1 MIRSMTGFARSTFES
16 QDISISVEIRALNS
30 KNLELNLRLPYSY
43 RSWEDEL
50 RTVIKPQLLRGKID
64 LNLNVKLQGEAAAA
78 ELNKDVIAHYIQQLS
93 EIADA
98 SPAELLSI
106 ATRLPDALQSAEV
119 LSDDNQKK
127 EVLGLVQQAI
137 MQLIDYQ
144 TAEGQALTKDLNAQI
159 ESIKNGLEQVNNTKD
174 QRIQQV
180 RSKLQENLKSLA
192 VEVDQNRF
200 EQELI
205 FYLEKFDINE
215 EIVRLR
221 QHLFYFCEVMNN
233 ETEAK
238 GKKLGFIAQ
247 EIGRE
252 INTIGSK
259 ANDASLQKQIVQMKD
274 ALERIKEQLL
284 NIL

>member
-1 MIRSMTGFARSTFES
+1 MIRSMTGFARSLFES
-16 QDISISVEIRALNS
+16 QDISITVEIRALNS

-50 RTVIKPQLLRGKID
+50 RTAIKPQLLRGKVD
-64 LNLNVKLQGEAAAA
+64 VNLNVKQQGAAAAA
-78 ELNKDVIAHYIQQLS
+78 ELNKDVISDYIQQLR
-93 EIADA
+93 EIAEVN
-98 SPAELLSI
+98 PAELLPI

-119 LSDDNQKK
+119 LPDDNQKK
-127 EVLGLVQQAI
+127 EIFVLVQQAI
-137 MQLIDYQ
+137 KQLIDYQ
-144 TAEGQALTKDLNAQI
+144 TVEGQAMTKDLNAQI
-159 ESIKNGLEQVNNTKD
+159 ESIEEGLEQVNNTKD
-174 QRIQQV
+174 RRIQQV
-180 RSKLQENLKSLA
+180 RSKLQDNLKSLA

-221 QHLFYFCEVMNN
+221 QHLLYFCEVMNN
-233 ETEAK
+233 ETETK
-238 GKKLGFIAQ
+238 GKKLGFITQ

-259 ANDASLQKQIVQMKD
+259 ANDASLQKEIVQMKD

>member
-1 MIRSMTGFARSTFES
+1 MIRSMTGFARSSFES
-16 QDISISVEIRALNS
+16 QDISMTVEVRALNS

-50 RTVIKPQLLRGKID
+50 RTAIKPQLLRGKVD
-64 LNLNVKLQGEAAAA
+64 VNFNVNHQGAAAAA
-78 ELNKDVIAHYIQQLS
+78 ELNKDVISDYIQQLR
-93 EIADA
+93 EIADVT
-98 SPAELLSI
+98 PAELLPI

-119 LSDDNQKK
+119 LPDDNQKK
-127 EVLGLVQQAI
+127 EVFGLVQQAI
-137 MQLIDYQ
+137 RQLIDYQ
-144 TAEGQALTKDLNAQI
+144 TAEGQAMIKDLNTQI
-159 ESIKNGLEQVNNTKD
+159 ESIKKGLEHVNDKKD
-174 QRIQQV
+174 LRIQQV
-180 RSKLQENLKSLA
+180 RSKLQDNLKSLA

-221 QHLFYFCEVMNN
+221 QHLLYFCEVMNN
-233 ETEAK
+233 ERETK

-259 ANDASLQKQIVQMKD
+259 ANDASLQKEIVQMKD

>member
-1 MIRSMTGFARSTFES
+1 MIRSMTGFARSSFES
-16 QDISISVEIRALNS
+16 QDISMTVEVRALNS

-50 RTVIKPQLLRGKID
+50 RTAIKPQLIRGKVD
-64 LNLNVKLQGEAAAA
+64 VNFNVNHQGAAAAA
-78 ELNKDVIAHYIQQLS
+78 ELNKDVISDYIQQLR
-93 EIADA
+93 EIADVT
-98 SPAELLSI
+98 PAELLPI

-119 LSDDNQKK
+119 LPDDNQKK
-127 EVLGLVQQAI
+127 EVFGLVQQAI
-137 MQLIDYQ
+137 RQLIDYQ
-144 TAEGQALTKDLNAQI
+144 TAEGQAMINDLNTQI
-159 ESIKNGLEQVNNTKD
+159 ESIKKGLEHVNDKKD
-174 QRIQQV
+174 LRIQQV
-180 RSKLQENLKSLA
+180 RSKLQDNLKSLA

-221 QHLFYFCEVMNN
+221 QHLLYFCEVMNN
-233 ETEAK
+233 ERETK

-259 ANDASLQKQIVQMKD
+259 ANDASLQKEIVQMKD

>member
-16 QDISISVEIRALNS
+16 QDISMNVEIRALNS

-50 RTVIKPQLLRGKID
+50 RTAIKPQLLRGKVD
-64 LNLNVKLQGEAAAA
+64 VNLSVKQQGAAAAA
-78 ELNKDVIAHYIQQLS
+78 ELNKDVISDYIQQLR
-93 EIADA
+93 EIADVN
-98 SPAELLSI
+98 PAELLPI
-106 ATRLPDALQSAEV
+106 ATRLPEALQSAEV
-119 LSDDNQKK
+119 LPDDNQKK
-127 EVLGLVQQAI
+127 EVFGLVQQAI
-137 MQLIDYQ
+137 KQLIDYQ
-144 TAEGQALTKDLNAQI
+144 TVEGQAMTKDLNAQI
-159 ESIKNGLEQVNNTKD
+159 DSIEDRLEQVNNTKD
-174 QRIQQV
+174 QRIQHV
-180 RSKLQENLKSLA
+180 RSKLQDNLKSLA

-215 EIVRLR
+215 EIDRLR
-221 QHLFYFCEVMNN
+221 QHLLYFCEVMNN
-233 ETEAK
+233 ETQTK

-259 ANDASLQKQIVQMKD
+259 ANDASLQKEIVQMKD

>member
-16 QDISISVEIRALNS
+16 QDISMTVEIRALNS

-50 RTVIKPQLLRGKID
+50 RTAIKPQLLRGKVD
-64 LNLNVKLQGEAAAA
+64 VNLNVKQQGAAAAA
-78 ELNKDVIAHYIQQLS
+78 ELNKDVISDYIQQLR
-93 EIADA
+93 EIADVN
-98 SPAELLSI
+98 PAELLPI

-119 LSDDNQKK
+119 LLDDNQKK
-127 EVLGLVQQAI
+127 EVFGLVQQAI
-137 MQLIDYQ
+137 KQLIDYQ
-144 TAEGQALTKDLNAQI
+144 TVEGQAMTKDLNAQI
-159 ESIKNGLEQVNNTKD
+159 ESIEEGLEQVNNTKD
-174 QRIQQV
+174 RRIQQV
-180 RSKLQENLKSLA
+180 RSKLQNNLKSLA

-221 QHLFYFCEVMNN
+221 QHLLYFCEVMNN
-233 ETEAK
+233 ETQTK

-259 ANDASLQKQIVQMKD
+259 ANDASLQKEIVQMKD

>member
-1 MIRSMTGFARSTFES
+1 MIRSMTGFARSSIES
-16 QDISISVEIRALNS
+16 QDISMTVEVRALNS

-50 RTVIKPQLLRGKID
+50 RTAIKPQLLRGKVD
-64 LNLNVKLQGEAAAA
+64 VNFNVNHQGAAAAA
-78 ELNKDVIAHYIQQLS
+78 ELNKDVISDYIQQLR
-93 EIADA
+93 EIADVT
-98 SPAELLSI
+98 PAELLPI

-119 LSDDNQKK
+119 LPDDNQKK
-127 EVLGLVQQAI
+127 EVFGLVQQVI
-137 MQLIDYQ
+137 RQLIDYQ
-144 TAEGQALTKDLNAQI
+144 TAEGQAMINDLNSQI
-159 ESIKNGLEQVNNTKD
+159 ESIKKGLEHVNDKKD
-174 QRIQQV
+174 LRIQQV
-180 RSKLQENLKSLA
+180 RSKLQDNLKSLA

-221 QHLFYFCEVMNN
+221 QHLLYFCEVMNN
-233 ETEAK
+233 ERETK

-259 ANDASLQKQIVQMKD
+259 ANDASLQKEIVQMKD

>member
-16 QDISISVEIRALNS
+16 QEISITVEIRALNS

-50 RTVIKPQLLRGKID
+50 RTAIKPQLLRGKLD
-64 LNLNVKLQGEAAAA
+64 VNLNVKQQGEAAAA
-78 ELNKDVIAHYIQQLS
+78 VLNKDVISHYIQQLS
-93 EIADA
+93 EIAEA

-119 LSDDNQKK
+119 LPDDNQKK
-127 EVLGLVQQAI
+127 EVFGLVQQAI

-144 TAEGQALTKDLNAQI
+144 TAEGQAMTKDLNAQI
-159 ESIKNGLEQVNNTKD
+159 ESIKNGLEQVNKTKD

-180 RSKLQENLKSLA
+180 RSKLQDNLKSLA

-221 QHLFYFCEVMNN
+221 QHLLYFCEVMNN
-233 ETEAK
+233 QTKTK

>member
-16 QDISISVEIRALNS
+16 QNISMTMEIRALNS
-30 KNLELNLRLPYSY
+30 KNLELNLRLPYIY

-50 RTVIKPQLLRGKID
+50 RTAIKPQLIRGKVD
-64 LNLNVKLQGEAAAA
+64 VNFNVNHQAEAAAA
-78 ELNKDVIAHYIQQLS
+78 QLNKNVIYDYIQQLR
-93 EIADA
+93 EIADVT
-98 SPAELLSI
+98 PAELLPI
-106 ATRLPDALQSAEV
+106 AARLPDALESAEV
-119 LSDDNQKK
+119 LPDDKMKN
-127 EVLGLVQQAI
+127 EVFGLVQQAI
-137 MQLIDYQ
+137 KQLIDYQ
-144 TAEGQALTKDLNAQI
+144 TAEGQAMAKDLNAQI
-159 ESIKNGLEQVNNTKD
+159 ESIEKGLEHVNGKKD
-174 QRIQQV
+174 LRIQQV
-180 RSKLQENLKSLA
+180 RSKLQDNLKSLA
-192 VEVDQNRF
+192 IEVDHNRF

-205 FYLEKFDINE
+205 FYIEKFDINE

-221 QHLFYFCEVMNN
+221 QHLVYFCEVMNN
-233 ETEAK
+233 EIETK

-259 ANDASLQKQIVQMKD
+259 ANDASLQKEIIQMKD

>member
-1 MIRSMTGFARSTFES
+1 MIRSMTGFARSSFES
-16 QDISISVEIRALNS
+16 QDISMTVEIRALNS
-30 KNLELNLRLPYSY
+30 KNLEVNLRLPYSY

-50 RTVIKPQLLRGKID
+50 RTTIKPQLLRGKID
-64 LNLNVKLQGEAAAA
+64 VNLNVKQQGVAAAA
-78 ELNKDVIAHYIQQLS
+78 ELNKDVISDYIQQLR
-93 EIADA
+93 EIADVK
-98 SPAELLSI
+98 PAELLPI
-106 ATRLPDALQSAEV
+106 ATRLPEALQSAEA
-119 LSDDNQKK
+119 LPDDNQKK
-127 EVLGLVQQAI
+127 EAFSLVQEAI
-137 MQLIDYQ
+137 KQLIDYQ
-144 TAEGQALTKDLNAQI
+144 MVEGQAMIKDLNTQI
-159 ESIKNGLEQVNNTKD
+159 ESIEERLEQVNNNKD

-180 RSKLQENLKSLA
+180 QSKLQDNLKSLE

-215 EIVRLR
+215 EMVRLR
-221 QHLFYFCEVMNN
+221 QHLLYFCEVMNN
-233 ETEAK
+233 ETQTK

-259 ANDASLQKQIVQMKD
+259 ANDASLQKEIVQMKD
-274 ALERIKEQLL
+274 ALERIKEQLF

>member
-1 MIRSMTGFARSTFES
+1 MF
-16 QDISISVEIRALNS
+16 
-30 KNLELNLRLPYSY
+30 
-43 RSWEDEL
+43 
-50 RTVIKPQLLRGKID
+50 
-64 LNLNVKLQGEAAAA
+64 
-78 ELNKDVIAHYIQQLS
+78 
-93 EIADA
+93 
-98 SPAELLSI
+98 
-106 ATRLPDALQSAEV
+106 
-119 LSDDNQKK
+119 
-127 EVLGLVQQAI
+127 GLVQQAI
-137 MQLIDYQ
+137 RQLIDYQ
-144 TAEGQALTKDLNAQI
+144 TAEGQAMINDLNTQI
-159 ESIKNGLEQVNNTKD
+159 ESIKKGLEHVNDKKD
-174 QRIQQV
+174 LRIQQV
-180 RSKLQENLKSLA
+180 RSKLQDNLKSLA

-221 QHLFYFCEVMNN
+221 QHLLYFCEVMKN
-233 ETEAK
+233 ERETK

-259 ANDASLQKQIVQMKD
+259 ANDASLQKEIVQMKD

>member
-1 MIRSMTGFARSTFES
+1 MTGFARSLFES
-16 QDISISVEIRALNS
+16 QDISITVEIRALNS

-50 RTVIKPQLLRGKID
+50 RTAIKPQLLRGKVD
-64 LNLNVKLQGEAAAA
+64 VNLNVKQQGAAAA
-78 ELNKDVIAHYIQQLS
+78 AKLNKDVISDYIQQLR
-93 EIADA
+93 EIAEVN
-98 SPAELLSI
+98 PAELLPI

-119 LSDDNQKK
+119 LPDDNQKK
-127 EVLGLVQQAI
+127 EIFVLVQQAI
-137 MQLIDYQ
+137 KQLIDYQ
-144 TAEGQALTKDLNAQI
+144 TVEGQAMTKDLNAQI
-159 ESIKNGLEQVNNTKD
+159 ESIEEGLEQVNNTKD
-174 QRIQQV
+174 RRIQQV
-180 RSKLQENLKSLA
+180 RSKLQDNLKSLA

-221 QHLFYFCEVMNN
+221 QHLLYFCEVMNN
-233 ETEAK
+233 ETETK

-259 ANDASLQKQIVQMKD
+259 ANDASLQKEIVQMKD

>member
-16 QDISISVEIRALNS
+16 QDISMTVEIRALNS
-30 KNLELNLRLPYSY
+30 KNLELNFRLPYSY

-50 RTVIKPQLLRGKID
+50 RTAIKPQLLRGKVD
-64 LNLNVKLQGEAAAA
+64 VNLNVKQQGAAAAA
-78 ELNKDVIAHYIQQLS
+78 ELNKDVISDYIQQLR
-93 EIADA
+93 EIADVN
-98 SPAELLSI
+98 PAELLPI

-119 LSDDNQKK
+119 LPEDNQKK
-127 EVLGLVQQAI
+127 EVFGLVQQAI
-137 MQLIDYQ
+137 KQLIDYQ
-144 TAEGQALTKDLNAQI
+144 TVEGQAMTKDLNAQI
-159 ESIKNGLEQVNNTKD
+159 ESIEEGLEQVNNTKD
-174 QRIQQV
+174 RRIQQV
-180 RSKLQENLKSLA
+180 RSKLQNNLKSLA

-205 FYLEKFDINE
+205 FFLEKFDINE

-221 QHLFYFCEVMNN
+221 QHLLYFCEVMNN
-233 ETEAK
+233 ETQTK

-259 ANDASLQKQIVQMKD
+259 ANDASLQKEIVQMKD

>member
-1 MIRSMTGFARSTFES
+1 MIRSMTGFARSSFES
-16 QDISISVEIRALNS
+16 QDISMTVEVRALNS

-50 RTVIKPQLLRGKID
+50 RTAIKPQLLRGKVD
-64 LNLNVKLQGEAAAA
+64 VNFNVNHQGAAAAA
-78 ELNKDVIAHYIQQLS
+78 ELNKEVISDYIQQLR
-93 EIADA
+93 EIADVT
-98 SPAELLSI
+98 PAELLPI

-119 LSDDNQKK
+119 LPDDNQKK
-127 EVLGLVQQAI
+127 EVFGLVQQAI
-137 MQLIDYQ
+137 RQLINYQ
-144 TAEGQALTKDLNAQI
+144 TAEGQAMIKDLNTQI
-159 ESIKNGLEQVNNTKD
+159 ESIKKGLEHVNDKKD
-174 QRIQQV
+174 LRIQQV
-180 RSKLQENLKSLA
+180 RSKLQDNLKSLA

-221 QHLFYFCEVMNN
+221 QHLLYFCEVMNN
-233 ETEAK
+233 ERETK

-259 ANDASLQKQIVQMKD
+259 ANDASLQKEIVQMKD

>member
-1 MIRSMTGFARSTFES
+1 MIRSMTGFARSSFES
-16 QDISISVEIRALNS
+16 QDISMTVEVRALNS

-50 RTVIKPQLLRGKID
+50 RTAIKPQLLRGKVD
-64 LNLNVKLQGEAAAA
+64 VNFNVNHQGAAAAA
-78 ELNKDVIAHYIQQLS
+78 ELNKYVISDYIQQLR
-93 EIADA
+93 EIADVT
-98 SPAELLSI
+98 PAELLPI
-106 ATRLPDALQSAEV
+106 ATRLPDALQPAEV
-119 LSDDNQKK
+119 LPDDNQKK
-127 EVLGLVQQAI
+127 EVFGLVQQVI
-137 MQLIDYQ
+137 RQLIDYQ
-144 TAEGQALTKDLNAQI
+144 TAEGQAMINDLNTQI
-159 ESIKNGLEQVNNTKD
+159 ESIKKGLEHVNDKKD
-174 QRIQQV
+174 LRIQQV
-180 RSKLQENLKSLA
+180 RSKLQDNLKSLA

-221 QHLFYFCEVMNN
+221 QHLLYFCEVMNN
-233 ETEAK
+233 ERETK

-259 ANDASLQKQIVQMKD
+259 ANDASLQKEIVQMKD

>member
-1 MIRSMTGFARSTFES
+1 MIRSMTGFARSSFES
-16 QDISISVEIRALNS
+16 QDISMTVEVRALNS

-50 RTVIKPQLLRGKID
+50 RTAIKPQLLRGKVD
-64 LNLNVKLQGEAAAA
+64 VNFNVNHQGAAAAA
-78 ELNKDVIAHYIQQLS
+78 ELNKDVISDYIQQLR
-93 EIADA
+93 EIADVT
-98 SPAELLSI
+98 PAELLPI

-119 LSDDNQKK
+119 LPDDNQKK
-127 EVLGLVQQAI
+127 EVFGLVQQAI
-137 MQLIDYQ
+137 RQLIDYQ
-144 TAEGQALTKDLNAQI
+144 TAEGQAMINDLNTQI
-159 ESIKNGLEQVNNTKD
+159 ESIKKGLEHVNDKKD
-174 QRIQQV
+174 LRIQQV
-180 RSKLQENLKSLA
+180 RSKLQDNLKSLA

-215 EIVRLR
+215 EIVRLQ
-221 QHLFYFCEVMNN
+221 QHLLYFCEVMKN
-233 ETEAK
+233 ERETK

-259 ANDASLQKQIVQMKD
+259 ANDASLQKEIVQMKD

>member
-1 MIRSMTGFARSTFES
+1 MTGFARSTFES
-16 QDISISVEIRALNS
+16 QDISMTVEIRALNS

-50 RTVIKPQLLRGKID
+50 RTVIKPQLLRGKVD
-64 LNLNVKLQGEAAAA
+64 VNLNVKQQGAAAAA
-78 ELNKDVIAHYIQQLS
+78 ELNKDVISDYIQQLR
-93 EIADA
+93 EIADVN
-98 SPAELLSI
+98 PAELLPI
-106 ATRLPDALQSAEV
+106 ATRLPEALQSAEV
-119 LSDDNQKK
+119 LPDDNQKK
-127 EVLGLVQQAI
+127 EVFGLVQQAI
-137 MQLIDYQ
+137 KQLIDYQ
-144 TAEGQALTKDLNAQI
+144 MVEGQAMTKDVNAQI
-159 ESIKNGLEQVNNTKD
+159 DSIEKGLEQVNNTKD

-180 RSKLQENLKSLA
+180 RSKLQDNLKSLA

-221 QHLFYFCEVMNN
+221 QHLLYFCEVMNN
-233 ETEAK
+233 EMQTK

-259 ANDASLQKQIVQMKD
+259 ANDASLQKEIVQMKD

>member
-16 QDISISVEIRALNS
+16 QDISMTMEIRALNS

-50 RTVIKPQLLRGKID
+50 RTAIKPQLLRGKVD
-64 LNLNVKLQGEAAAA
+64 VNLNVKQQGAAAAA
-78 ELNKDVIAHYIQQLS
+78 ELNKDVISDYIQQLR
-93 EIADA
+93 EIADVN
-98 SPAELLSI
+98 PAELLPI
-106 ATRLPDALQSAEV
+106 ATRLPEALQSAEV
-119 LSDDNQKK
+119 LPDDNQKK
-127 EVLGLVQQAI
+127 EVFGLVQQAI
-137 MQLIDYQ
+137 KQLIDYQ
-144 TAEGQALTKDLNAQI
+144 MVEGQAMTKDLNAQI
-159 ESIKNGLEQVNNTKD
+159 DSIEKGLEQVNNTKD

-180 RSKLQENLKSLA
+180 RSKLQDNLKSLA

-221 QHLFYFCEVMNN
+221 QHLLYFCEVINN
-233 ETEAK
+233 ETQTK

-259 ANDASLQKQIVQMKD
+259 ANDASLQKEIVQMKD

>member
-1 MIRSMTGFARSTFES
+1 MIRSMTGFARSSFES
-16 QDISISVEIRALNS
+16 QDISMTVEVRALNS

-50 RTVIKPQLLRGKID
+50 RTAIKPQLLRGKVD
-64 LNLNVKLQGEAAAA
+64 VNFNVNHQGAAAA
-78 ELNKDVIAHYIQQLS
+78 ADLNKDVISDYIQQLR
-93 EIADA
+93 EIADVT
-98 SPAELLSI
+98 PAELLPI

-119 LSDDNQKK
+119 LPDDNQKK
-127 EVLGLVQQAI
+127 EVFGLVQQAI
-137 MQLIDYQ
+137 RQLIDYQ
-144 TAEGQALTKDLNAQI
+144 TAEGQAMINDLNTQI
-159 ESIKNGLEQVNNTKD
+159 ESIKKGLEHVNDKKD
-174 QRIQQV
+174 LRIQQV
-180 RSKLQENLKSLA
+180 RSKLQDNLKSLA

-221 QHLFYFCEVMNN
+221 QHLLYFCEVMNN
-233 ETEAK
+233 ERETK

-259 ANDASLQKQIVQMKD
+259 ANDASLQKEIVQMKD

>member
-16 QDISISVEIRALNS
+16 QDISMTVEIRALNS

-50 RTVIKPQLLRGKID
+50 RTVIKPQLLRGKVD
-64 LNLNVKLQGEAAAA
+64 VNLNVKQLGAAAAA
-78 ELNKDVIAHYIQQLS
+78 ELNKDVISDYIQQLR
-93 EIADA
+93 EIADVN
-98 SPAELLSI
+98 PAELLPI
-106 ATRLPDALQSAEV
+106 ATRLPEALQSAEV
-119 LSDDNQKK
+119 LPDDNQKK
-127 EVLGLVQQAI
+127 EVFGLVQQTI
-137 MQLIDYQ
+137 KQLTDYQ
-144 TAEGQALTKDLNAQI
+144 MVEGQAMTKDLNAQI
-159 ESIKNGLEQVNNTKD
+159 DSIEKGLDQVNNTKD

-180 RSKLQENLKSLA
+180 RSKLQDNLKSLA

-221 QHLFYFCEVMNN
+221 QHLLYFCEVMNN
-233 ETEAK
+233 ETQTK

-259 ANDASLQKQIVQMKD
+259 ANNASLQKEIVQMKD

>member
-1 MIRSMTGFARSTFES
+1 MIRSMTGFARSSFEF
-16 QDISISVEIRALNS
+16 QDIIMTVEIRALNS

-50 RTVIKPQLLRGKID
+50 RTAIKPQLLRGKVEV
-64 LNLNVKLQGEAAAA
+64 NLNVNHQGAAAAA
-78 ELNKDVIAHYIQQLS
+78 ELNKDVISDYIQQLR
-93 EIADA
+93 EIADVT
-98 SPAELLSI
+98 PAELLPI

-119 LSDDNQKK
+119 LPDDNQKK
-127 EVLGLVQQAI
+127 EVFGLVQQAI
-137 MQLIDYQ
+137 RQLIDYQ
-144 TAEGQALTKDLNAQI
+144 TAEGQAMINDLNTQI
-159 ESIKNGLEQVNNTKD
+159 ESIKKGLEHVNDKKD
-174 QRIQQV
+174 LRIQQV
-180 RSKLQENLKSLA
+180 RSKLQDNLKSLA
-192 VEVDQNRF
+192 IEVDHNRF

-205 FYLEKFDINE
+205 FYIEKFDINE

-221 QHLFYFCEVMNN
+221 QHLVYFCEVMNN
-233 ETEAK
+233 EIETK

-259 ANDASLQKQIVQMKD
+259 ANDASLQKEIIQMKD

>member
-1 MIRSMTGFARSTFES
+1 MIRSMTGFARSLFES
-16 QDISISVEIRALNS
+16 QDISMTVEIRALNS

-50 RTVIKPQLLRGKID
+50 RTAINPQLLRGKVD
-64 LNLNVKLQGEAAAA
+64 VNLNVKQQGAAAAA
-78 ELNKDVIAHYIQQLS
+78 ELNKDVISDYIQQLR
-93 EIADA
+93 EIAEVN
-98 SPAELLSI
+98 PAELLPI

-119 LSDDNQKK
+119 LPDDNQKK
-127 EVLGLVQQAI
+127 EIFGLVQQAI
-137 MQLIDYQ
+137 KQLIDYQ
-144 TAEGQALTKDLNAQI
+144 TVEGQAMTKDLNAQI
-159 ESIKNGLEQVNNTKD
+159 ESIEEGLEQVNNTKD
-174 QRIQQV
+174 RRIQQV
-180 RSKLQENLKSLA
+180 RSKLQNNLKSLA

-205 FYLEKFDINE
+205 FFLEKFDINE

-221 QHLFYFCEVMNN
+221 QHLLYFCEVMNN
-233 ETEAK
+233 ETETK
-238 GKKLGFIAQ
+238 GKKLGFITQ

-259 ANDASLQKQIVQMKD
+259 ANDASLQKEIVQMKD

>member
-1 MIRSMTGFARSTFES
+1 MIRSMTGFARSSFES
-16 QDISISVEIRALNS
+16 QDISMTVEIRALNS

-50 RTVIKPQLLRGKID
+50 RTAIKPQLLRGKVD
-64 LNLNVKLQGEAAAA
+64 VNFNVNHQGAAAAA
-78 ELNKDVIAHYIQQLS
+78 ELNKDVISDYIQQLR
-93 EIADA
+93 EIADVT
-98 SPAELLSI
+98 PAELLPI

-119 LSDDNQKK
+119 LPDDNQKK
-127 EVLGLVQQAI
+127 EMFGLVQKVI
-137 MQLIDYQ
+137 RQLIDYQ
-144 TAEGQALTKDLNAQI
+144 TAEGQAMINDLNTQI
-159 ESIKNGLEQVNNTKD
+159 ESIKKGLEHVNDKKD
-174 QRIQQV
+174 LRIQQV
-180 RSKLQENLKSLA
+180 RSKLQDNLKSLA

-221 QHLFYFCEVMNN
+221 QHLLYFCEVMNN
-233 ETEAK
+233 ERETK

-259 ANDASLQKQIVQMKD
+259 ANDASLQKEIVQMKD

>member
-1 MIRSMTGFARSTFES
+1 MIRSMTGFARSLFES
-16 QDISISVEIRALNS
+16 QDISMTVEIRALNS

-50 RTVIKPQLLRGKID
+50 RTAIKPQLLRGKVD
-64 LNLNVKLQGEAAAA
+64 VNLNVKQQGAAAAA
-78 ELNKDVIAHYIQQLS
+78 ELNKDVISDYIQQLR
-93 EIADA
+93 EIADVN
-98 SPAELLSI
+98 PAELLPI

-119 LSDDNQKK
+119 LPDDNQKK
-127 EVLGLVQQAI
+127 EVFGLVQQAI
-137 MQLIDYQ
+137 KQLINYQ
-144 TAEGQALTKDLNAQI
+144 TVEGQAMTKDLNAQI
-159 ESIKNGLEQVNNTKD
+159 ESIEEGLEQVSNTKD
-174 QRIQQV
+174 HRVQQV
-180 RSKLQENLKSLA
+180 RSKLQDNLKSLA

-200 EQELI
+200 EQELL

-221 QHLFYFCEVMNN
+221 QHLLYFCEVMNN
-233 ETEAK
+233 ETETK
-238 GKKLGFIAQ
+238 GKKLGFITQ

-259 ANDASLQKQIVQMKD
+259 ANDASLQKEIVQMKD

>member
-1 MIRSMTGFARSTFES
+1 MIRSMTGFARSSFES
-16 QDISISVEIRALNS
+16 QDISMTVEIRALNS

-50 RTVIKPQLLRGKID
+50 RTAIKPQLLRGKVD
-64 LNLNVKLQGEAAAA
+64 VNLNVKQQGAAAAA
-78 ELNKDVIAHYIQQLS
+78 ELNKDVISDYIQQLR
-93 EIADA
+93 EIADVN
-98 SPAELLSI
+98 PAELLPI
-106 ATRLPDALQSAEV
+106 ATRLPEALQSAEV
-119 LSDDNQKK
+119 LPDDNQKK
-127 EVLGLVQQAI
+127 EVFGLVQQAI
-137 MQLIDYQ
+137 KQLIDYQ
-144 TAEGQALTKDLNAQI
+144 MVEGQAMTKDLNAQI
-159 ESIKNGLEQVNNTKD
+159 DSIEKGLEQVNNTKD

-180 RSKLQENLKSLA
+180 RSKLQDNLKSLA

-221 QHLFYFCEVMNN
+221 QHLLYFCEVINN
-233 ETEAK
+233 ETQTK

-259 ANDASLQKQIVQMKD
+259 ANDASLQKEIVQMKD

>member
-1 MIRSMTGFARSTFES
+1 MIRSMTGFARSSFES
-16 QDISISVEIRALNS
+16 QDISMTVEVRALNS
-30 KNLELNLRLPYSY
+30 KNLELNLRMPYSY

-50 RTVIKPQLLRGKID
+50 RTAIKPQLLRGKVD
-64 LNLNVKLQGEAAAA
+64 VNFNVNHQGAAASA
-78 ELNKDVIAHYIQQLS
+78 ELNKDVISDYIQQLR
-93 EIADA
+93 EIADVT
-98 SPAELLSI
+98 PAELLPI

-119 LSDDNQKK
+119 LPDAHQKK
-127 EVLGLVQQAI
+127 EVFGLVQQAI
-137 MQLIDYQ
+137 RQLIDYQ
-144 TAEGQALTKDLNAQI
+144 TAEGQAMINDLNTQI
-159 ESIKNGLEQVNNTKD
+159 ESIKKGLEHVNDKKD
-174 QRIQQV
+174 LRIQQV
-180 RSKLQENLKSLA
+180 RSKLQDNLKSLA

-221 QHLFYFCEVMNN
+221 QHLLYFCEVMNN
-233 ETEAK
+233 ERETK

-259 ANDASLQKQIVQMKD
+259 ANDASLQKEIVQMKD